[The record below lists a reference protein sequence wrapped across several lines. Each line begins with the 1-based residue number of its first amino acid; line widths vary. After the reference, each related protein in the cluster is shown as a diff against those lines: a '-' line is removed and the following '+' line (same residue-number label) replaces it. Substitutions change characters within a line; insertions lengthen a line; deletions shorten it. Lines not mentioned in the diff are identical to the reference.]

1 MNKPSVSEII
11 GQNLFDTIYEPIVKV
26 ENTQVFGYESL
37 TRLQTDHWNAISD
50 FIEEAEQDGMQ
61 KAFELLTIHNAVK
74 CFHKNGDTPL
84 FVNISYD
91 TFLEN
96 REELQETLLDNGKI
110 VFEFLETSRL
120 PQERMNDLDEQLL
133 LFQKNHK
140 TKFAIDDFGSGYADL
155 HRVFAHHSDFVK
167 TDRLLLRDLFQSDGK
182 KIFFEQLNNYVKKHH
197 KALIVEGVETKEQ
210 LTFLQDIGIPFAQG
224 YYFHKGD
231 KKKI

>member
-1 MNKPSVSEII
+1 MKKPSVSEII
-11 GQNLFDTIYEPIVKV
+11 GQNLFDTIYEPIVAV

-37 TRLQTDHWNAISD
+37 TRLQTNHWNAISD
-50 FIEEAEQDGMQ
+50 FIKKAEQDGLQ
-61 KAFELLTIHNAVK
+61 KAFELLTLHNAVK
-74 CFHKNGDTPL
+74 CFHKNSDIPL

-91 TFLEN
+91 AFLEN
-96 REELQETLLDNGKI
+96 QEELQEILLDNRKT
-110 VFEFLETSRL
+110 VFEFRETSKL

-133 LFQKNHK
+133 LFQKKHQ

-197 KALIVEGVETKEQ
+197 KSFIVEGVETKEQ
-210 LTFLQDIGIPFAQG
+210 LTFLQDIGVPYAQG
-224 YYFHKGD
+224 YYFH
-231 KKKI
+231 